1 MSPLK
6 FYLKKILRKTC
17 INKMRILRLC
27 HRKNDPS
34 IPENHDKQ
42 SVLIP
47 PLKRNFPVTL
57 RLLQKK
63 ETTIRIIH
71 STLRK

>member
-57 RLLQKK
+57 RCFKRKK
-63 ETTIRIIH
+63 QQSVLYI